1 MQSVTQPHVTHLIE
15 SSGVDWITATS
26 QHGASRWN
34 MTEYARHE
42 RERLMDEGE
51 TIKQAYRLG
60 YDGWSTDG
68 FFYGQREGG
77 TICVA
82 SGAVAD
88 RVHRSLINV
97 SDNISR
103 LDLQVTV
110 ATPTERPHLA
120 RQAYECVRS
129 GSPAKVKVRNATIIN
144 THPQGETLCIGKRA
158 SDRYARLYDKASEEQ
173 SGQARSRWRYEVEFK
188 RSASTAVARD
198 LLGRE
203 DSQAVALSVVHRYFD
218 SHGVTPIFTPAQA
231 LCTHNPQKPL
241 QTRNILCW
249 FEESL
254 SISVARAVRR
264 YGMQRV
270 LEALGIASQV
280 QVMPEGG
287 ANDGTT
293 RRHIDKAERHF
304 PV

>member
-1 MQSVTQPHVTHLIE
+1 MQSINQPRVTHILE
-15 SSGVDWITATS
+15 SAGVDWITATS
-26 QHGASRWN
+26 QHGESRWN
-34 MTEYARHE
+34 MTEYARNE
-42 RERLMDEGE
+42 RTRLMDSGE

-77 TICVA
+77 TICIA

-97 SDNISR
+97 ADNISR

-158 SDRYARLYDKASEEQ
+158 SDRYARLYDKASETQ
-173 SGQARSRWRYEVEFK
+173 SGPARSRWRYEVEFK
-188 RSASTAVARD
+188 RRASTAVARD

-203 DSQAVALSVVHRYFD
+203 TSQAMALDIVHRFFD
-218 SHGVTPIFTPAQA
+218 SHGVAPIFTRGQV
-231 LCTHNPQKPL
+231 LCTHNSQISVPA
-241 QTRNILCW
+241 RNILCW
-249 FEESL
+249 FEECL
-254 SISVARAVRR
+254 SISVARAVKR
-264 YGMQRV
+264 YGLQRV
-270 LEALGIASQV
+270 LEALGLASQV
-280 QVMPEGG
+280 EVKPEGG
-287 ANDGTT
+287 ANNGIAG
-293 RRHIDKAERHF
+293 RHIDTVKRDLLI
-304 PV
+304 